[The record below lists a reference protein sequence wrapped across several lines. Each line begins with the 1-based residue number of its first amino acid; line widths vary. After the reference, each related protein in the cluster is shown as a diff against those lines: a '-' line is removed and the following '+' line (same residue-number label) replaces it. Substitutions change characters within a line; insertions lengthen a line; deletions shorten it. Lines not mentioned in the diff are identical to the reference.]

1 MATWPNFFIAG
12 ASKCG
17 TSSLHAYLQT
27 IPGIYMS
34 RIKEPNF
41 FSRIAIA
48 DDNPMVKPVRDEKQY
63 LRLFEEAGDAK
74 VIGEAS
80 PSYLEDPE
88 APYLIERAA
97 PGAKVLVSLRD
108 PVERLYSHY
117 LMMLNSRPGL
127 GSFQEEIERGL
138 ALQHNR
144 SLAVLAPDLGLYFEQ
159 VQRFRSVFGADRFKV
174 ILFEEFTADV
184 PATLREVLDFLGVD
198 HPVADFKATV
208 YREYGVARGPIVRYL
223 WGNRAISQ
231 AAEVLIP
238 TGLRRFIRETFLVKK
253 VPKPKMDQA
262 TREYL
267 QRYYGDDV
275 KRLQALLGRPLP
287 WRNFA
292 GEATSRPAA

>member
-34 RIKEPNF
+34 RIKEPNY

-48 DDNPMVKPVRDEKQY
+48 DDNPMVKPVRDEQQY

-88 APYLIERAA
+88 APFLIERAA

-117 LMMLNSRPGL
+117 LMMLNSRPSMS
-127 GSFQEEIERGL
+127 SFQQEIERGL
-138 ALQHNR
+138 ELQHNS
-144 SLAVLAPDLGLYFEQ
+144 SLAVLAPDRGLYYEQ
-159 VQRFRSVFGADRFKV
+159 VLRFRSVFGADRFKV

-184 PATLREVLDFLGVD
+184 PATLRQVLDFLD
-198 HPVADFKATV
+198 IDYPVADFKATV
-208 YREYGVARGPIVRYL
+208 YREFAVARGPIVRYL
-223 WGNRAISQ
+223 WGNRTISQ

-238 TGLRRFIRETFLVKK
+238 PGLRKFIRETFLVKK
-253 VPKPKMDQA
+253 VPKPKMDA
-262 TREYL
+262 ASREFL
-267 QRYYGDDV
+267 QRYYAEDV
-275 KRLQALLGRPLP
+275 LRLQELLGRPLP

-292 GEATSRPAA
+292 ADTTQRPAA

>member
-34 RIKEPNF
+34 RIKEPNY

-88 APYLIERAA
+88 APFLIERAA

-117 LMMLNSRPGL
+117 LMMLNSRPGM
-127 GSFQEEIERGL
+127 GSFREDRARPRAAAQPE
-138 ALQHNR
+138 
-144 SLAVLAPDLGLYFEQ
+144 PC
-159 VQRFRSVFGADRFKV
+159 GA
-174 ILFEEFTADV
+174 
-184 PATLREVLDFLGVD
+184 G
-198 HPVADFKATV
+198 
-208 YREYGVARGPIVRYL
+208 ARP
-223 WGNRAISQ
+223 
-231 AAEVLIP
+231 
-238 TGLRRFIRETFLVKK
+238 
-253 VPKPKMDQA
+253 
-262 TREYL
+262 
-267 QRYYGDDV
+267 
-275 KRLQALLGRPLP
+275 RPLL
-287 WRNFA
+287 RA
-292 GEATSRPAA
+292 GAALPQRVRR